1 MIVYLTLLVIFSL
14 FQVILTEDTEDI
26 IEEYVLNF
34 DSGLYV
40 CGDEQ
45 SKAYFDCSRVE
56 VSRYNET
63 TTAMSGVARLLKG
76 MDENTLVEAYVE
88 KDVSGRYE
96 LVMSHEICN
105 ICDELG
111 NEESNYYSYIKDIE
125 LPDSCPFPPAEYT
138 ITDLVID
145 TKYLP
150 MNKANE
156 GRYQMTLNFYDSPS
170 RDCTGPKTFNACL
183 KVDMVIEPK

>member
-1 MIVYLTLLVIFSL
+1 MLLYIKLFLIFS
-14 FQVILTEDTEDI
+14 FFYIISTEEDEEI
-26 IEEYVLNF
+26 IDEYVLNF
-34 DSGLYV
+34 DSALYV

-45 SKAYFDCSRVE
+45 SEAYFDSSQVV

-63 TTAMSGVARLLKG
+63 TTAMSGYAKLLKG
-76 MDENTLVEAYVE
+76 MEQNTLVEAYVE
-88 KDVSGRYE
+88 KDVAGRYE
-96 LVMSHEICN
+96 MMMSHEICN

-111 NEESNYYSYIKDIE
+111 KEDGNYYSYIKDIG
-125 LPDSCPFPPAEYT
+125 LPDSCPLPPADYT
-138 ITDLVID
+138 ISDLVID
-145 TKYLP
+145 KKYLP

-170 RDCTGPKTFNACL
+170 GDCTGPKTFIACL

>member
-1 MIVYLTLLVIFSL
+1 MIVYRLFVIFSL
-14 FQVILTEDTEDI
+14 FYAVLTEDTE
-26 IEEYVLNF
+26 
-34 DSGLYV
+34 
-40 CGDEQ
+40 
-45 SKAYFDCSRVE
+45 VE

-63 TTAMSGVARLLKG
+63 TTAMSGAAKLLKG
-76 MDENTLVEAYVE
+76 MEQNTLVEAYVE

-111 NEESNYYSYIKDIE
+111 KEESNYYSYIKDIE
-125 LPDSCPFPPAEYT
+125 LPDSCPFPPAEYN
-138 ITDLVID
+138 IKDLVID

-150 MNKANE
+150 LNKANE

-170 RDCTGPKTFNACL
+170 GDCTGLKKFIACL